1 VDLAVDLLGGRA
13 FFKQQQRTQGGRMA
27 TNPRHAER
35 ETAQAEDVT
44 RRTTEQMAQVS
55 RTAAAEG
62 ERTTRASS
70 EATLHNVEKL
80 SQTWQSG
87 SEAASRI
94 VGRSVDQLS
103 KMLGL
108 SGETARRAAQQS
120 SGNLQAIVEGS
131 SIIADGFSN
140 VSGEWIRFT
149 QNWVEQNLENLD
161 HLRECRTLQDCMTLQ
176 TQMVRENL
184 EAVLHS
190 TRRTSELAAKMA
202 DEAIRRIGEPSI
214 APR

>member
-190 TRRTSELAAKMA
+190 TRRTSELAVKMA

>member
-1 VDLAVDLLGGRA
+1 
-13 FFKQQQRTQGGRMA
+13 MA

-35 ETAQAEDVT
+35 ETAQAAEDVT

-55 RTAAAEG
+55 RTAAAAG

-87 SEAASRI
+87 SEAASRL

-108 SGETARRAAQQS
+108 SGETARRAVQQS
-120 SGNLQAIVEGS
+120 SGNLQAIMEGS

-149 QNWVEQNLENLD
+149 QNWMEQNLENLD
-161 HLRECRTLQDCMTLQ
+161 HLRDCRTFQDCMTLQ

-190 TRRTSELAAKMA
+190 TRRTSELAVKMA

>member
-1 VDLAVDLLGGRA
+1 
-13 FFKQQQRTQGGRMA
+13 MA

-35 ETAQAEDVT
+35 ETTEAAEQPT
-44 RRTTEQMAQVS
+44 RRTAEQVAQVS

-62 ERTTRASS
+62 ERVARATG
-70 EATLHNVEKL
+70 EATSHNVERL

-94 VGRSVDQLS
+94 VGRSVDQFS
-103 KMLGL
+103 KMFGL
-108 SGETARRAAQQS
+108 SGETARQAVQQS
-120 SGNLQAIVEGS
+120 SGNLQAVMEGS
-131 SIIADGFSN
+131 SIIADGLAN
-140 VSGEWIRFT
+140 VSGEWMRFT
-149 QNWVEQNLENLD
+149 QTWVEQNLENFD
-161 HLRECRTLQDCMTLQ
+161 HFQQCRTLQDCLTLQ

-184 EAVLHS
+184 EGLLHS
-190 TRRTSELAAKMA
+190 TRRTSELAMKMA